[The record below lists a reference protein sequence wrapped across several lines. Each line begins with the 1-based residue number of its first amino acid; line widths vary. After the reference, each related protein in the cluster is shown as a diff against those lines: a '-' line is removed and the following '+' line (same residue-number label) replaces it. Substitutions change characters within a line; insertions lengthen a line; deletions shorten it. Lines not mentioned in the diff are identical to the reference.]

1 MQKVLTTQVGADGVL
16 TLRVPLGPA
25 GANHVVRV
33 TVETVEGPAPS
44 TVPPADWEGWLQ
56 FLERTGGTISDPT
69 FERPPQGEYEER
81 EPLP

>member
-1 MQKVLTTQVGADGVL
+1 MKKVLTTQVGADGVL
-16 TLRVPLGPA
+16 TLRVPLGLA
-25 GANHVVRV
+25 DANHLVRI
-33 TVETVEGPAPS
+33 TVETVEGPALQ
-44 TVPPADWEGWLQ
+44 TAPPDDRDGWLQ